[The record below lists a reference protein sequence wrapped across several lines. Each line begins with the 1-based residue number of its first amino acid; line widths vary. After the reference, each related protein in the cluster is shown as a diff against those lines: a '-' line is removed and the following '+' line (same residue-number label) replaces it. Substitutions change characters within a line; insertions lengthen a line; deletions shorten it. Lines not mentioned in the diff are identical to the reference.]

1 MKLSVQIEYCNMWN
15 FLPKAISLVDELMDD
30 TNFRYDID
38 EIKLLPKGGG
48 IFEVTVNDKLIYSK
62 KETGRFP
69 EKNEVV
75 ALIKELG

>member
-1 MKLSVQIEYCNMWN
+1 
-15 FLPKAISLVDELMDD
+15 MDD

-69 EKNEVV
+69 EKNEIV
-75 ALIKELG
+75 ALIKEMG